1 MRDWNDLKE
10 LKDIDFYINTIL
22 YHNHKM
28 LDLKKY
34 ISNSD
39 IDDIDLDLGKGAIT
53 DTITMLK
60 YISIEKDC
68 CKKAYVLQSILD
80 KVQDMYF
87 DTLKEV
93 EKKKPIVKRLGKYM
107 VVTGVDVSDNIEFAK
122 VMNDI
127 FMNSDDYELRV
138 LAGEWIFKNIFGKKI
153 L

>member
-39 IDDIDLDLGKGAIT
+39 IDDIDLDLGNGTIT
-53 DTITMLK
+53 DTMIMLK
-60 YISIEKDC
+60 YISSEKDC

-93 EKKKPIVKRLGKYM
+93 EKKKPTVKRLGKYI
-107 VVTGVDVSDNIEFAK
+107 VVTGLDVSDE
-122 VMNDI
+122 V
-127 FMNSDDYELRV
+127 EL
-138 LAGEWIFKNIFGKKI
+138 LK
-153 L
+153 